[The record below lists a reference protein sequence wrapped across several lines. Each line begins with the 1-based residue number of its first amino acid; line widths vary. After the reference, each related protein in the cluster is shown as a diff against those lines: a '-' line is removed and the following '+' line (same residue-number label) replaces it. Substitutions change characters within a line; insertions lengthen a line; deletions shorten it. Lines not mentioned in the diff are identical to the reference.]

1 MPASDRL
8 PRCLLA
14 WLVAAALACST
25 GGNGAAAS
33 EVGLPIPRFVTID
46 TDEANLRAGPGWQY
60 PTEWVLVRR
69 GMPVEV
75 LAEFDVWRQIRDAE
89 GIEGWVHQSMLSG
102 RRSLLIVGADVQM
115 LRREPDHDAP
125 VLARLEPG
133 VLGRVLRCPGPDDE
147 DDRAARDWCYC
158 EVSGFR
164 GWLPRSALWG
174 LHPGE
179 TIE

>member
-115 LRREPDHDAP
+115 LRREPHPDAP

-147 DDRAARDWCYC
+147 NDRAAGDWCYC

-174 LHPGE
+174 LHQGE